1 MEKDRQPGGG
11 PGGEPPDGEASRPP
25 GEYGPVRGTAG
36 GAARAS
42 EPEDA
47 EVRSA
52 SWKDRTRG
60 RRVLAAAGAVFLVLL
75 AVGAVLWFR
84 CGVAGCP
91 DVDMLR
97 GYMPDEASVVVDRN
111 GDEIAKLFVTRRVYI
126 GLDSLP
132 KHVGD
137 AFIAIEDQ
145 RFWDHG
151 GVDVQRVFG
160 AMLQNVRSGGVQE
173 GASTITMQLARNIFP
188 DDLPANEKTVWRKVG
203 EARVARQIE
212 GRYTKQE
219 ILELYLNQIYFGEG
233 AWGIEAA
240 AQEYY
245 GKSATELD
253 LAEAAT
259 LAALPRAPSRL
270 NPRVNPELA
279 RTEREVVLNRMRD
292 QGLISSAEHQSAA
305 EEELTLRRGDRT
317 SDERAPYFVE
327 SVRRILEEQL
337 GDAIYTRG
345 YRIHTTLDLAAQSAL
360 EEQLA
365 QQARRIEA
373 GTYGGYRHAT
383 YASAHADSNATF
395 ERGTPYLQ
403 TAGIVMDAH
412 TGDVIALVGGRDYND
427 SKFNRAMQAMRQPG
441 SAFKP
446 FVFAAAIS
454 AGYSPSY
461 QLVDQPIR
469 LMVDRNRSWEPKNYG
484 NSYAGV
490 ISLRNAL
497 VQSKNVATVR
507 LSGEVGLSRIIGLA
521 EQVGLGR
528 IASNPAVVL
537 GTSEVTP
544 VQLAQAYTPFATLG
558 QRTNVRLIERV
569 VDRDGRT
576 VWAQQPSSQRVLSPS
591 VAFIT
596 NDILQD
602 VVDRGTGAGV
612 RGSGFRGPAGGKTGT
627 TQDAADVWFVGF
639 TPEYVGVIWY
649 GLDKRARILTGA
661 TGGEIAAPVW
671 GRVMRQVATSSE
683 GWTQPAGVET
693 REVDETGSIVGAGCP
708 TYGATHT
715 EYFLAGTAPIGE
727 CYRDP
732 SYYQTWWQDSLG
744 TDPYDSLYAY
754 PYDTTYSYPY
764 DTTSVSSE
772 ERDRFWDRLRSR
784 VFGEEEDSLNVR
796 QSPETTI
803 DTAPAT
809 RTERAQQRQQPTDT
823 TSNPP
828 ILGEP
833 VRREP
838 PPDSGTVRQPL

>member
-1 MEKDRQPGGG
+1 MEKDRQPGG
-11 PGGEPPDGEASRPP
+11 PGGGPPGAGASGRPP
-25 GEYGPVRGTAG
+25 GEYRPDETTAG
-36 GAARAS
+36 DAARES
-42 EPEDA
+42 DVEDP
-47 EVRSA
+47 EVRST
-52 SWKDRTRG
+52 SWKDRTRS
-60 RRVLAAAGAVFLVLL
+60 RRVLAAVGAVFLVLL
-75 AVGAVLWFR
+75 AVVTVLWFR
-84 CGVAGCP
+84 CGIAGCP

-97 GYMPDEASVVVDRN
+97 GYMPDEASVVMDRN

-126 GLDSLP
+126 GLDSIP
-132 KHVGD
+132 KHVAD

-151 GVDVQRVFG
+151 GVDMQRVFG
-160 AMLQNVRSGGVQE
+160 AMLQNLRSGGVQE

-188 DDLPANEKTVWRKVG
+188 DELPANEKTIWRKIG

-245 GKSATELD
+245 GKSATDLD

-270 NPRVNPELA
+270 NPRVNPEIA
-279 RTEREVVLNRMRD
+279 KTEREIVLTRMRD

-305 EEELTLRRGDRT
+305 EEDLTLRRGDRT
-317 SDERAPYFVE
+317 SNEQAPYFVE

-345 YRIHTTLDLAAQSAL
+345 YRIHTTLDLGAQGVL

-383 YASAHADSNATF
+383 YASAHADSSATF

-446 FVFAAAIS
+446 FVFAAAVS

-521 EQVGLGR
+521 EQMGLGR

-544 VQLAQAYTPFATLG
+544 IQLATAYTPFATLG
-558 QRTNVRLIERV
+558 QRTDARLIERV

-576 VWAQQPSSQRVLSPS
+576 VWAQQPGSQRVLSPS
-591 VAFIT
+591 VAFIMT
-596 NDILQD
+596 DILQD
-602 VVDRGTGAGV
+602 AVDRGTGRGV
-612 RGSGFRGPAGGKTGT
+612 RSAGFQGPAGGKTGT

-639 TPEYVGVIWY
+639 TPEYVGVVWY

-671 GRVMRQVATSSE
+671 GRVMREIAPSSE
-683 GWTQPAGVET
+683 GWPQPPGVET

-708 TYGATHT
+708 TYGETHT

-732 SYYQTWWQDSLG
+732 SYYQTWWLDSLG

-754 PYDTTYSYPY
+754 PYDTTYTYPY
-764 DTTSVSSE
+764 DTTSVSAE

-784 VFGEEEDSLNVR
+784 VFGAEEDSLNVR
-796 QSPETTI
+796 RSPESTL
-803 DTAPAT
+803 DTAPDT
-809 RTERAQQRQQPTDT
+809 RAQRAQQIQPRDT
-823 TSNPP
+823 TGMPP

-833 VRREP
+833 VRQEP
-838 PPDSGTVRQPL
+838 PPEPDTVRQPR